1 MAYIYIIILLSNDA
15 KKMCTFSLK
24 KIFLNWQK
32 KLTFLKF
39 CPSKK
44 YLKQ

>member
-24 KIFLNWQK
+24 KKILNWQK
-32 KLTFLKF
+32 KINIFKILPK
-39 CPSKK
+39 
-44 YLKQ
+44 